1 MIGRVD
7 PLAPMSHTVTERKGG
22 GGKGNRERGREER
35 ERKEWE
41 GSGVK
46 SMIMRPRFKEP
57 KKPNR

>member
-1 MIGRVD
+1 M
-7 PLAPMSHTVTERKGG
+7 TERKGR

-46 SMIMRPRFKEP
+46 SMIMSPSFREQ